1 MSSDLGLEI
10 NLEKLVLVFPN
21 IIKCVIENVL
31 DI

>member
-10 NLEKLVLVFPN
+10 NLEKFVLVFPN
-21 IIKCVIENVL
+21 IIECVIEKVL